1 MTQAATSLPGPASA
15 MPTVG
20 VVGLGIMGSEY
31 ARHLLAAGY
40 KVSGYDVAQ
49 ERLAALQAAGGV
61 PCTSAKDVAARAD
74 VVITALSSVPA
85 YRAAILGPDGVLAAA
100 PAGKMVI
107 DTGTFALDLKSEA
120 RALLAERGARM
131 IDAPVTGTRMHAETR
146 DLVMYASGSAADV
159 EEVRA
164 VLQAFAKDVR
174 FVGEFGT
181 GIKLKLVTNHLVA
194 IHTAAA
200 AEALSLARS
209 AQLDLQLVYD
219 VIAGGPGSSAVFG
232 FRGPLIVA
240 ERFVPATMR
249 LDVFAKDLE
258 TISALGEQVQAAT
271 PLLDASRGLYA
282 DALAQQMGEQDISA
296 TYRIL
301 RQRSGDAAHAN
312 STHSRT
318 P

>member
-1 MTQAATSLPGPASA
+1 MEQKQQVA
-15 MPTVG
+15 VG

-40 KVSGYDVAQ
+40 AVSGYDVAQ
-49 ERLAALQAAGGV
+49 QRLLALQAAGGV
-61 PCTSAKDVAARAD
+61 PCSSARAVAAHAD
-74 VVITALSSVPA
+74 VVITALSSVAA
-85 YRAAILGPDGVLAAA
+85 YRAAVLGTDGVSAAA
-100 PAGKMVI
+100 RSGTVVV
-107 DTGTFALDLKSEA
+107 DTGTFALDLKAEA
-120 RALLAERGARM
+120 RTALAERGARM
-131 IDAPVTGTRMHAETR
+131 IDAPVTGTRIHAETR
-146 DLVMYASGSAADV
+146 DLVMYASGNAGDV
-159 EEVRA
+159 EEVRP

-174 FVGEFGT
+174 YVGAFGT

-209 AQLDLQLVYD
+209 ANLDLQLVYD

-232 FRGPLIVA
+232 FRGPLIVNG
-240 ERFVPATMR
+240 RFTPATMR

-258 TISALGEQVQAAT
+258 TIGALRDDVHAAT

-282 DALAQQMGEQDISA
+282 EALAQEMGEQDISA

-301 RQRSGDAAHAN
+301 RQRSGD
-312 STHSRT
+312 
-318 P
+318 